1 MAVKMIY
8 IRFYFNVMGKVK
20 LIMRNCQ
27 GQSDKKQEDNEMEYY
42 FIYYA
47 VAGPNGYGVYVSD
60 AALTKSLVYMKDAQV
75 RTCIDVNE
83 AKWWAEYMY
92 VQQQSEI
99 MPVFDEIKRLNWC
112 YYKKNLSGK
121 QYSELKLVRGV
132 FYN

>member
-1 MAVKMIY
+1 
-8 IRFYFNVMGKVK
+8 
-20 LIMRNCQ
+20 
-27 GQSDKKQEDNEMEYY
+27 MEYY
-42 FIYYA
+42 FFYYA
-47 VAGPNGYGVYVSD
+47 VANPYAYGVYVSD
-60 AALTKSLVYMKDAQV
+60 TALAKSLVYMKDAQV

-121 QYSELKLVRGV
+121 LYSELKLVRGIV
-132 FYN
+132 YDH